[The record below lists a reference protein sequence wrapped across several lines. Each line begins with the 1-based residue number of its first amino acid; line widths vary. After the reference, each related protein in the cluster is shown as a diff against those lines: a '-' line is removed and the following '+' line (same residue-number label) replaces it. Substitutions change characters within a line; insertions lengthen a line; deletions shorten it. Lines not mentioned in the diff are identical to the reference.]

1 MFSDTKFW
9 RLVWKEYRTQ
19 RALWLTLLIGTP
31 VLQGALLGLL
41 WLSDDYP
48 KPGRWPDHVLFL
60 FAISYFLSAIYV
72 LGCAATMFSVEHETG
87 TFDFQRVLP
96 ANRLRVLCAK
106 IGFGLMSS
114 SALVLLLWGLTMAL
128 FGPESQGKASVNWF
142 SGLGLFYLAEAFA
155 WSVVASLLIR
165 HPLWSVILA
174 LSAHWIMNYVVL
186 TTLTKTSEIVNFSPF
201 YPTTRMLESRIAVL
215 VMLIVADVVLGYL
228 WFDDRLRLPRWRF
241 RWRRDVSPSYSAKA
255 ELPPYVGERQSGW
268 SRMLWLS
275 WRDGR
280 WLIAAFLAWFGNN
293 FYELHHLH
301 NWEMLVPPAYLGSFV
316 FGLLAFAPEQL
327 GGRFRY
333 MAERGCSPRKAWL
346 CRQMICL
353 PPMLLI
359 CGGMAWM
366 HSFEPLRDPRFGWN
380 ASHRTM
386 MADFAPLLFY
396 SAGQLA
402 SMLFRSTVLAIAV
415 GLVLT
420 VFGIFWGNG
429 MSSWLAPLW
438 WSVGSLPVIGLF
450 VTWLKANDWIEE
462 RRDRVARWRLV
473 LGLGIPIFLL
483 LATCATYRVVQIPV
497 VQLPADW
504 DRVDDAESKLN
515 PAEKETLQ
523 LYRRA
528 FAEQLRARQKLS
540 VDSETRRHELQR
552 AHPEWDNN
560 QRHNAD
566 EKVFREQW
574 RSEMAPVIALL
585 AEAHSRPAV
594 ALEFLNSESRPAVE
608 VAYLNSEPS
617 RGGGIGGAATT
628 MQPDAWSDFPSI
640 VAQHARHHL
649 SEGNLD
655 EAWQTFEI
663 EWELLRR
670 AQLRVTANS
679 VDPIAPYEEW
689 LREAIVEW
697 GRHPKQSHDRIL
709 TAIRRLEA
717 VAQQDVSRH
726 EIHRQLVTTLPLVED
741 FERWREYV
749 ARHFS
754 NRIYLGGATAW
765 WIQWRMQPWERWRFE
780 RGLRRQAFFAVS
792 NADGL
797 KRQFESHQPLSLT
810 ELNVDLGPYPHEG
823 TLLEDATLP
832 PDMQGGFQFTVF
844 SQFLS
849 RAEAFRATVLRLALY
864 DFHREHGGFPKS
876 LSELVPTYFAEVP
889 RDPSSGGEI
898 VYFPEGV
905 SEDITRFP
913 KQHGAVPIDLPKGI
927 PFLLTTDGTGSPLSR
942 QGRDGNWEFTDLSG
956 KELTIETALK
966 NARFWVLEPSQPSS
980 E

>member
-19 RALWLTLLIGTP
+19 RALWLTLLIGAP
-31 VLQGALLGLL
+31 VLQGSLIGLSG
-41 WLSDDYP
+41 WLDGYQSP
-48 KPGRWPDHVLFL
+48 ARRPDFVVVL
-60 FAISYFLSAIYV
+60 FAISYVMSAIYV

-96 ANRLRVLCAK
+96 ANQPRVVWSK
-106 IGFGLMSS
+106 IGFGLLSS
-114 SALVLLLWGLTMAL
+114 SALVLILWIITVAL
-128 FGPESQGKASVNWF
+128 FGPESQGRTVSNWF
-142 SGLGLFYLAEAFA
+142 SGLGLFYLAELFA
-155 WSVVASLLIR
+155 WSLVASLLIR
-165 HPLWSVILA
+165 HPLWSVIVA
-174 LSAHWIMNYVVL
+174 MSAHWAMNYVVL
-186 TTLTKTSEIVNFSPF
+186 IALTQTNELVNFSPF
-201 YPTTRMLESRIAVL
+201 FPTRRMLESRIAVL
-215 VMLIVADVVLGYL
+215 VMLIVADFVLGHL
-228 WFDDRLRLPRWRF
+228 WFDDRLRLPRWRI
-241 RWRRDVSPSYSAKA
+241 RWRRDVAPSYYANA
-255 ELPPYVGERQSGW
+255 VLPSYAGKRQAGW
-268 SRMLWLS
+268 SRLLWLS

-280 WLIAAFLAWFGNN
+280 WLIAGFLAWFGNH
-293 FYELHHLH
+293 FYELHHLRH
-301 NWEMLVPPAYLGSFV
+301 WDLLMLPGFLGSFV
-316 FGLLAFAPEQL
+316 FGLIAFAPEQW
-327 GGRFRY
+327 GSRFRY

-346 CRQMICL
+346 CRQLICL
-353 PPMLLI
+353 PPVLLI

-366 HSFEPLRDPRFGWN
+366 HSFELLGKPRYGWN
-380 ASHRTM
+380 DAPRTM
-386 MADFAPLLFY
+386 MAHFGPLLCY

-402 SMLFRSTVLAIAV
+402 GMLFRSTVLAVAV
-415 GLVLT
+415 GVALAA
-420 VFGIFWGNG
+420 FGFMWGGG

-450 VTWLKANDWIEE
+450 VTWLKANDWVEV
-462 RRDRVARWRLV
+462 RRDRVARWRLA
-473 LGLGIPIFLL
+473 LGLGIPIALL
-483 LATCATYRVVQIPV
+483 LVTCATFRVVQIPI

-504 DRVDDAESKLN
+504 DQVDDAESKLN

-528 FAEQLRARQKLS
+528 FAEQLRAAKKLS
-540 VDSETRRHELQR
+540 ADSETRRHELQR

-617 RGGGIGGAATT
+617 HGGSGAAVTT
-628 MQPDAWSDFPSI
+628 LQPDAWSDFPSI
-640 VAQHARHHL
+640 LAQHARHHL

-663 EWELLRR
+663 ERELLRR
-670 AQLRVTANS
+670 AQLRVTADS

-697 GRHPKQSHDRIL
+697 GRHPKQSRDRIL
-709 TAIRRLEA
+709 MAIRRLET

-741 FERWREYV
+741 FERWRRY
-749 ARHFS
+749 AASQNR
-754 NRIYLGGATAW
+754 NRIEYGEEFGW

-780 RGLRRQAFFAVS
+780 RVLRRHAYFAVT

-797 KRQFESHQPLSLT
+797 KRQLESHQPLSLA
-810 ELNVDLGPYPHEG
+810 ESNVELGPYPHEG
-823 TLLEDATLP
+823 TLLQDSTLP

-844 SQFLS
+844 SQFLR
-849 RAEAFRATVLRLALY
+849 RAEAFRATLLRLALF
-864 DFHREHGGFPKS
+864 DFHREHDRFPKS

-889 RDPSSGGEI
+889 RDPLSAGEF
-898 VYFPEGV
+898 VYFPRGV
-905 SEDITRFP
+905 MDDVSNGLRDHQNVLFV
-913 KQHGAVPIDLPKGI
+913 KKKV
-927 PFLLTTDGTGSPLSR
+927 PFLVTSGSVVGSWRRSQR
-942 QGRDGNWEFTDLSG
+942 QEGSWEFTNLEGKPLDL
-956 KELTIETALK
+956 LTALRM
-966 NARFWVLEPSQPSS
+966 ARVWPLEPTTTKS
-980 E
+980 EP